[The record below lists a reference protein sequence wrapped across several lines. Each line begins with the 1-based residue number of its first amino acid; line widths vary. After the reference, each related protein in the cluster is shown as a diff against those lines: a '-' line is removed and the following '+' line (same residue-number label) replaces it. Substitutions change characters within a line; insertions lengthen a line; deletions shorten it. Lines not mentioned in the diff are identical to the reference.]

1 MDIVL
6 TGSTKEGFSA
16 DNKEVSTDDNAEMKQ
31 YKQALARKLMI
42 RKKSYESVSDIE
54 NQKDKQIDAAGS
66 PQGVILM

>member
-31 YKQALARKLMI
+31 YK
-42 RKKSYESVSDIE
+42 
-54 NQKDKQIDAAGS
+54 
-66 PQGVILM
+66 